1 LPGGRLA
8 SPAAPRA
15 QPETRRGFSACLPV
29 ERDQWFEG
37 EYPLSVYA
45 RAARRAE
52 GVVTDREAL
61 EAAERNECR
70 LSHATGRA
78 GIAAAAELPRLSEPI
93 DDAGRL
99 TQIDAI
105 GPHELKNGA
114 DAAGGRDK
122 AKHQLA
128 LALLLFPLSPV
139 CSFAQD
145 KTAPPPSI
153 NEPLGGCP
161 DATDP
166 KETALFK
173 IIQLGPMRVEKMG
186 KLRLAG
192 SNVEMAASA
201 APLSAIGELAAATNW
216 TVLGA
221 AHG

>member
-1 LPGGRLA
+1 
-8 SPAAPRA
+8 
-15 QPETRRGFSACLPV
+15 
-29 ERDQWFEG
+29 
-37 EYPLSVYA
+37 
-45 RAARRAE
+45 
-52 GVVTDREAL
+52 
-61 EAAERNECR
+61 
-70 LSHATGRA
+70 
-78 GIAAAAELPRLSEPI
+78 
-93 DDAGRL
+93 L

-114 DAAGGRDK
+114 DAAGGRDE

-128 LALLLFPLSPV
+128 HALLLFPLSPV

-173 IIQLGPMRVEKMG
+173 IIPLGPMRVEKMG

-201 APLSAIGELAAATNW
+201 APLSAIGDSPQQRIGQSWGRLMNEAPRNAEQERPMAYVSASASRTNRISISCRRSQSPASTARLLGSPLLPCLQGRISWRPIQARLRVLATFATR
-216 TVLGA
+216 
-221 AHG
+221 